1 MPADRK
7 YSPESGE
14 VGITLEGAE
23 YTLRPTLD
31 AALTLSRQAG
41 GIRAAIT
48 RVLDL
53 DLDTIISVIRLGIG
67 RAEAKKLKN
76 LDRIIW
82 ENGLLDSQG
91 ELVLRCVEYLSNLAR
106 GGRPEGSSGGG
117 DGDDSSDPTTQQ

>member
-7 YSPESGE
+7 YSPEAGA
-14 VGITLEGAE
+14 VGVTLAGVE

-67 RAEAKKLKN
+67 REEAKRLKN

-82 ENGLLDSQG
+82 ENGLLDAQG

-106 GGRPEGSSGGG
+106 GGRPEGSSSAG
-117 DGDDSSDPTTQQ
+117 DGDDSPDPTTQQ